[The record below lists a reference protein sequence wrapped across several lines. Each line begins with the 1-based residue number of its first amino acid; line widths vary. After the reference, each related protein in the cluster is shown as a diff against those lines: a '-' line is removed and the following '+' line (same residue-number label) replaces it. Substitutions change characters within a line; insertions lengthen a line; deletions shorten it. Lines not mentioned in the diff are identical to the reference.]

1 MTNNYQRGA
10 QREREAARRLRQQG
24 YTVVR
29 SAGSHGPVDLVAWNG
44 EETRLIQVKANRAD
58 ALAAA
63 KELKGMTW
71 PPASRVEVWWG
82 AGKTWQRR
90 TVVNA

>member
-1 MTNNYQRGA
+1 MANNYQRGA
-10 QREREAARRLRQQG
+10 QREWELARRLRQQG

-29 SAGSHGPVDLVAWNG
+29 SAGSHGPADLVAWNG
-44 EETRLIQVKANRAD
+44 EVVRFIQVKADRAD

-63 KELKGMTW
+63 EELKAMAW

-82 AGKTWQRR
+82 AGRTWQRR

>member
-1 MTNNYQRGA
+1 MVNNYQRGA
-10 QREREAARRLRQQG
+10 QRERELARRLREQG

-44 EETRLIQVKANRAD
+44 EGTHFIQVKAGRAE

-63 KELKGMTW
+63 EELKAMAW
-71 PPASRVEVWWG
+71 PPASRAEVWWG
-82 AGKTWQRR
+82 TGKTWQRR
-90 TVVNA
+90 IVVST